1 MAYSLNNE
9 YVRFDVKDYTG
20 SSVLSSFT
28 LDETPLTFEPVFDQT
43 KITADGGK
51 ISNKNIRWD
60 FGDGTFSTELYP
72 THTYKWPG
80 EYTVT
85 LTVFDNTG
93 KAYDS
98 SYAPQVQIYDYI
110 STQIAFKDYERF
122 VYDVPA
128 GRFIGPL
135 SVITYNSWQNNKVIS
150 ASGCTINLYASGAKG
165 DYNYIPAS
173 SKDKWSHLRTLSR
186 FYKTVTIN
194 GIESYEEIESIQAPQ
209 TEIYGKIQNNSIEVC
224 SPNDTG
230 SIFLGTTGFCE
241 FWYTDERPGNYTTE
255 DNPIFIF
262 ATIDNAKFNDAFTE
276 RTNAFEYIDYP
287 PYGYQNMQPA
297 IFPGIKSRYNSANHL
312 SVTTTGI
319 DGEGTLST
327 TQFEIPKISWQET
340 DIPFVIKFKD
350 ALGYTTKNYPPL
362 SSSYVQKPTISPV
375 SAYDV
380 QFGVGTYNVSGALIP
395 LTGVTFYEDFDPN
408 TLPQSTGAFYKGY
421 LKAAQSSENC
431 VLTAAVNVI
440 EPAFYVKDA
449 LVGWIGIPQYNSS
462 FRILRQEVYNQYK
475 FGTKTV
481 TFTDN
486 QALFPTDDNRN
497 IYAIAVAPVGAVP
510 ENDYQTW
517 IADSVNDRILKY
529 DIYGNALPVYYTLS
543 ASGDYIPNYYYS
555 LSAIPTVINNQVIIS
570 DFRTP
575 SISGFPSI
583 ASPNSIAIDKSN
595 NVWVTLLD
603 SGTAIKINTSTGYV
617 TTIAHTAPLSGNTSL
632 STTVLSSAYT
642 SLSGFA
648 GENIVLPASI
658 DIDQDNNAWITYT
671 HPLFSRIVKYQGE
684 DNDSPIANILATF
697 SFPEGISP
705 DEICIDRNK
714 CVWVTALN
722 HNYDRGTFNTSSD
735 LLYKFD
741 LNCNLLSGFPLSGFK
756 QIGNLT
762 IDGYQNAWVSQ
773 DRETITQIDN
783 TSLRMTNY
791 IAGSGNNDTNYIGS
805 IGGIT
810 CDTSN
815 YIWVINNFDK
825 KMYLIDS
832 ERPPGDYLSY
842 RYSIDLK
849 YPTLA
854 LPVVSYL
861 NYDPDYEAYIQLAD
875 ITNYIAQ
882 NQIYQFIIGVKNLG
896 LWDNIICWPMIS
908 TQNARTGTTVYPF
921 GGLSAG
927 NTALYGALSGSTPT
941 RTLSGLQATSN
952 NSYVQTNIPFNAT
965 TIGEFSVI
973 GVGNIP
979 TGSNNRMIGSNTAA
993 TIAQSTASTNNAYG
1007 SYDGG
1012 GTEFNITSATN
1023 NTITHWVNITK
1034 NSTTS
1039 RTGYINSDNGRVTT
1053 TTLRDI
1059 NSKIAFFGSN
1069 TTSNDGIYSFFAWSN
1084 KQLTTAQNRAL
1095 YDLYR
1100 STLGSGLIGFGTGS
1114 VMNVDPSLP
1123 PITPTPNTYS
1133 DGLQAFQA
1141 YGDWNG
1147 YRWINKYSVPYNTV
1161 RTITGSSNLFDIY
1174 PDTGAFNIT
1183 KVNENWNASGYY
1195 NSLRYQESLLDKQV
1209 FFDQFLG
1216 VILGGLNAQPYEL
1229 GKTVYEKIANFVDN
1243 RVDIDKCN
1251 LDALLDLCKELS
1263 IEFEEYNYLFPPQV
1277 RRLVDM
1283 LSIKQSNLWGT
1294 RNKYNLNFD
1303 NRGTIFPND
1312 AYGINLGTEIN
1323 PLTGYFAFDT
1333 PVVAYEIFSGNY
1345 KLVNTNYINSDV
1357 TYLPVITSYN
1367 SIEDYTTVYS
1377 NLIALSS
1384 YTSDWGW
1391 SLVAPDD
1398 ITGTAI
1404 TGYYKFYNYKPA
1416 DIDTYYNNIIDWKDL
1431 LTTLSPTN
1439 SSYNTWSNDNG
1450 IMQNMFSYELTKGF
1464 KLFTSAANI
1473 IYNS

>member
-1 MAYSLNNE
+1 VN
-9 YVRFDVKDYTG
+9 
-20 SSVLSSFT
+20 
-28 LDETPLTFEPVFDQT
+28 
-43 KITADGGK
+43 
-51 ISNKNIRWD
+51 
-60 FGDGTFSTELYP
+60 
-72 THTYKWPG
+72 
-80 EYTVT
+80 
-85 LTVFDNTG
+85 
-93 KAYDS
+93 
-98 SYAPQVQIYDYI
+98 
-110 STQIAFKDYERF
+110 
-122 VYDVPA
+122 
-128 GRFIGPL
+128 
-135 SVITYNSWQNNKVIS
+135 
-150 ASGCTINLYASGAKG
+150 
-165 DYNYIPAS
+165 
-173 SKDKWSHLRTLSR
+173 
-186 FYKTVTIN
+186 IN

-209 TEIYGKIQNNSIEVC
+209 TEIYGKIQNNSIQIC

-255 DNPIFIF
+255 DKPIFIF

-276 RTNAFEYIDYP
+276 RTNAFDYIDYP

-297 IFPGIKSRYNSANHL
+297 IFPGIKTRYNSANHL
-312 SVTTTGI
+312 SITTTGI

-362 SSSYVQKPTISPV
+362 SSSYVQRPTIPPV

-380 QFGVGTYNVSGALIP
+380 QLGIGTYNVSGALVP
-395 LTGVTFYEDFDPN
+395 LPNVTFYEDFDPN

-421 LKAAQSSENC
+421 LKATQSSENC
-431 VLTAAVNVI
+431 VLTASVNVV
-440 EPAFYVKDA
+440 EPAFYTKDA

-462 FRILRQEVYNQYK
+462 FRILRQDFYNKYK

-497 IYAIAVAPVGAVP
+497 IYAIAVAPVGTVP

-529 DIYGNALPVYYTLS
+529 DIYGNALPVYYYVTYTLS
-543 ASGDYIPNYYYS
+543 TTGDYVPSYYYS
-555 LSAIPTVINNQVIIS
+555 LSAMPTVINNQVIIS

-603 SGTAIKINTSTGYV
+603 SGSAIKINTSTGYV

-632 STTVLSSAYT
+632 GTTVLSSAYT

-783 TSLRMTNY
+783 TTLRMTNY

-842 RYSIDLK
+842 RYSIDLT
-849 YPTLA
+849 YPT
-854 LPVVSYL
+854 
-861 NYDPDYEAYIQLAD
+861 
-875 ITNYIAQ
+875 
-882 NQIYQFIIGVKNLG
+882 
-896 LWDNIICWPMIS
+896 
-908 TQNARTGTTVYPF
+908 
-921 GGLSAG
+921 
-927 NTALYGALSGSTPT
+927 
-941 RTLSGLQATSN
+941 
-952 NSYVQTNIPFNAT
+952 
-965 TIGEFSVI
+965 
-973 GVGNIP
+973 
-979 TGSNNRMIGSNTAA
+979 
-993 TIAQSTASTNNAYG
+993 
-1007 SYDGG
+1007 
-1012 GTEFNITSATN
+1012 
-1023 NTITHWVNITK
+1023 
-1034 NSTTS
+1034 
-1039 RTGYINSDNGRVTT
+1039 
-1053 TTLRDI
+1053 
-1059 NSKIAFFGSN
+1059 
-1069 TTSNDGIYSFFAWSN
+1069 
-1084 KQLTTAQNRAL
+1084 
-1095 YDLYR
+1095 
-1100 STLGSGLIGFGTGS
+1100 
-1114 VMNVDPSLP
+1114 PSLP
-1123 PITPTPNTYS
+1123 PVTAYGPPSSAYNIPVDQYS

-1161 RTITGSSNLFDIY
+1161 RTITGSSNLFNIY

-1195 NSLRYQESLLDKQV
+1195 NGLRYQESLLDKQV

-1216 VILGGLNAQPYEL
+1216 VILGGLSAQPYEL

-1243 RVDIDKCN
+1243 RADIDKCN

-1294 RNKYNLNFD
+1294 QNKYNLNFD
-1303 NRGTIFPND
+1303 SRGTIFPND

-1391 SLVAPDD
+1391 SLVAPDN

-1416 DIDTYYNNIIDWKDL
+1416 DIDTYYNNIIDWKDF

-1473 IYNS
+1473 TYNS